1 MKMMKT
7 KYMAFIAAGSML
19 MASCDLDEKFYSEVT
34 PDNFFTSPEAVYAV
48 LAKPFDQW
56 RYYHNEKNN
65 WVLEELTTD
74 EMACPARAGD
84 FYNGGEYL
92 RYHYHTW
99 NTADRFIVNNFNQ
112 LNYVIARS
120 LEARED
126 LGGVNY
132 TAIGLTEED
141 KADHLNQINT
151 LLAYCYMRGLSSYGG
166 LPIYTSSQDKPKAR
180 NTRKENFDFIEKS
193 LKEAIP
199 KLKERKSLGEA
210 QNGYITRG
218 TGAMLLA
225 QLYFNAQAYIGEN
238 HMTEA
243 EAILQ
248 DIYDGKYGAYQIDPK
263 WYGPHT
269 FDNDKSPEAMWYVPS
284 QTSKKEFDGLYR
296 FMFIA
301 DAKTYFDCNVLK
313 NPYNGYQLAPS
324 YEKEGVELVSKLG
337 RTYSKFHDQD
347 LRKKPYVYN
356 GNKKYEGMFCVGLQK
371 NPHTGKT
378 AKGTK
383 LQNGK
388 DMVLVDY
395 INRTGNKSDM
405 MEGDEN
411 SGIRL
416 VKMPVSNSADKDILF
431 DADFPV
437 IRFTEVVYN
446 LAECKF
452 MRGDKKGAADLIN
465 SVRKRNFEGGVDPD
479 PVTEQN
485 LDLYRLADEYMIE
498 FLGEGHRRTDLI
510 RWNLFTT
517 ESWWDHTPT
526 DDNKKVFCIPLEA
539 IQGNPQLEQNPGY

>member
-1 MKMMKT
+1 
-7 KYMAFIAAGSML
+7 MAFAAIGTL
-19 MASCDLDEKFYSEVT
+19 MMSSCDLDEKFYSEVT
-34 PDNFFTSPEAVYAV
+34 PDNFFTSPESVYAV

-126 LGGVNY
+126 LAGVNY
-132 TAIGLTEED
+132 PAVGLTEEE

-180 NTRKENFDFIEKS
+180 NSRKENFDFIES
-193 LKEAIP
+193 ALWDAIP
-199 KLKERKSLGEA
+199 KLKPRTSLTEA

-225 QLYFNAQAYIGEN
+225 QLYFNAEVYIGEDRFGD
-238 HMTEA
+238 A
-243 EAILQ
+243 EKILQ
-248 DIYDGKYGAYQIDPK
+248 DIYDGKYGKYELDK
-263 WYGPHT
+263 TWSGPHN
-269 FDNDKSPEAMWYVPS
+269 FDNDRSPEAMWYVPS
-284 QTSKKEFDGLYR
+284 QTTKKEFDGLYR

-324 YEKEGVELVSKLG
+324 LEKEGVELVSKLG
-337 RTYSKFHDQD
+337 RTYAKFHDQD

-356 GNKKYEGMFCVGLQK
+356 GNKQYEGMFCVGLQK
-371 NPHTGKT
+371 NPHTGKV

-388 DMVLVDY
+388 EMVMVDY

-452 MRGDKKGAADLIN
+452 RRGDKKGAAELIN

-479 PVTEQN
+479 PVTESN

-510 RWNLFTT
+510 RWGLFTT

-526 DDNKKVFCIPLEA
+526 DNTKKVFCIPLEA
-539 IQGNPQLEQNPGY
+539 IQGNPLLEQNPGY

>member
-1 MKMMKT
+1 MALALAGTFMM
-7 KYMAFIAAGSML
+7 S
-19 MASCDLDEKFYSEVT
+19 SCDLEEKFYSEVT
-34 PDNFFTSPEAVYAV
+34 PDNFFTSPESVYAI

-65 WVLEELTTD
+65 WILEELTTD
-74 EMACPARAGD
+74 EMACPARGSD

-92 RYHYHTW
+92 RYHYHSWT
-99 NTADRFIVNNFNQ
+99 TADRFVVNNFNQ

-126 LGGVNY
+126 LAGVNY
-132 TAIGLTEED
+132 PSLGLTEQE

-151 LLAYCYMRGLSSYGG
+151 LLAYCYMRGLNSYGG

-180 NTRKENFDFIEKS
+180 NSRKENFDFIESS
-193 LKEAIP
+193 LLDAIP
-199 KLKERKSLGEA
+199 KLQPRASINEA

-225 QLYFNAQAYIGEN
+225 QLYFNAKVWIGEDR
-238 HMTEA
+238 TSDA
-243 EAILQ
+243 EKIFQ
-248 DIYDGKYGAYQIDPK
+248 DIYDGVYGKYDIDPT

-284 QTSKKEFDGLYR
+284 QTAKQEFNGLYR

-301 DAKTYFDCNVLK
+301 DAKTYFDCNTLA

-337 RTYSKFHDQD
+337 RTYSKFNDQD
-347 LRKKPYVYN
+347 LRKRPYVYN
-356 GNKKYEGMFCVGLQK
+356 GNKQYEGMFCVGLQK
-371 NPHTGKT
+371 NPHTGKV

-388 DMVLVDY
+388 EMVLVDY

-437 IRFTEVVYN
+437 IRFSEVVYN

-452 MRGDKKGAADLIN
+452 MRGDKEGAAKLIN
-465 SVRKRNFEGGVDPD
+465 SVRKRNFENGIDPD
-479 PVTEQN
+479 PVTESN
-485 LDLYRLADEYMIE
+485 LDIYRLADEYMIE

-526 DDNKKVFCIPLEA
+526 DDTKKIFCIPLEA
-539 IQGNPQLEQNPGY
+539 IQGNPNLEQNPGY

>member
-1 MKMMKT
+1 
-7 KYMAFIAAGSML
+7 
-19 MASCDLDEKFYSEVT
+19 
-34 PDNFFTSPEAVYAV
+34 
-48 LAKPFDQW
+48 
-56 RYYHNEKNN
+56 
-65 WVLEELTTD
+65 
-74 EMACPARAGD
+74 
-84 FYNGGEYL
+84 
-92 RYHYHTW
+92 
-99 NTADRFIVNNFNQ
+99 
-112 LNYVIARS
+112 
-120 LEARED
+120 
-126 LGGVNY
+126 
-132 TAIGLTEED
+132 
-141 KADHLNQINT
+141 
-151 LLAYCYMRGLSSYGG
+151 MRGLSSYGG

-180 NTRKENFDFIEKS
+180 NSRKENFDFIES
-193 LKEAIP
+193 ALLDAIP
-199 KLKERKSLGEA
+199 KLKPRTSLTEA

-225 QLYFNAQAYIGEN
+225 QLYFNAEVYIGEDRFGD
-238 HMTEA
+238 A
-243 EAILQ
+243 EKILQ
-248 DIYDGKYGAYQIDPK
+248 DLYDGKYGKYELDK
-263 WYGPHT
+263 TWSGPHN
-269 FDNDKSPEAMWYVPS
+269 FDNDRSPEAMWYVPS
-284 QTSKKEFDGLYR
+284 QTTKKEFDGLYR

-324 YEKEGVELVSKLG
+324 LEKEGVELVSKLG
-337 RTYSKFHDQD
+337 RTYAKFHDQD

-356 GNKKYEGMFCVGLQK
+356 GNKQYEGMFCVGLQK
-371 NPHTGKT
+371 NPHTGKV

-388 DMVLVDY
+388 EMVMVDY

-452 MRGDKKGAADLIN
+452 RRGDKKGAAELIN

-479 PVTEQN
+479 PVTESN

-510 RWNLFTT
+510 RWGLFTT

-526 DDNKKVFCIPLEA
+526 DNTKKVFCIPLEA
-539 IQGNPQLEQNPGY
+539 IQGNPLLEQNPGY

>member
-1 MKMMKT
+1 MALALAGTLMM
-7 KYMAFIAAGSML
+7 S
-19 MASCDLDEKFYSEVT
+19 SCDLEEKFYSEVT
-34 PDNFFTSPEAVYAV
+34 PDNFFTSPESVYAI

-65 WVLEELTTD
+65 WILEELTTD
-74 EMACPARAGD
+74 EMACPARGSD

-99 NTADRFIVNNFNQ
+99 TTADRFVVNNFNQ

-126 LGGVNY
+126 LAGVNY
-132 TAIGLTEED
+132 PALGLTEQE

-151 LLAYCYMRGLSSYGG
+151 LLAYCYMRGLNSYGG

-180 NTRKENFDFIEKS
+180 NSRKENFDFIESS
-193 LKEAIP
+193 LLDAIP
-199 KLKERKSLGEA
+199 KLQPRASLSEA

-225 QLYFNAQAYIGEN
+225 QLYFNAKVWIGEDR
-238 HMTEA
+238 TSDA
-243 EAILQ
+243 EKIFQ
-248 DIYDGKYGAYQIDPK
+248 DIYDGVYGKYEIDPT

-284 QTSKKEFDGLYR
+284 QTAKQEFNGLYR

-301 DAKTYFDCNVLK
+301 DAKTYFDCNTLA

-337 RTYSKFHDQD
+337 RTYSKFNDQD
-347 LRKKPYVYN
+347 LRKRPYVYN
-356 GNKKYEGMFCVGLQK
+356 GNKQYEGMFCVGLQK
-371 NPHTGKT
+371 NPHTGKV

-388 DMVLVDY
+388 EMVLVDY

-437 IRFTEVVYN
+437 IRFSEVIYN

-452 MRGDKKGAADLIN
+452 MRGDKEGAAKLIN
-465 SVRKRNFEGGVDPD
+465 SVRKRNFENGIDPD
-479 PVTEQN
+479 PVTESN
-485 LDLYRLADEYMIE
+485 LDIYRLADEYMIE

-526 DDNKKVFCIPLEA
+526 DDTKKIFCIPLEA
-539 IQGNPQLEQNPGY
+539 IQGNPNLEQNPGY